1 MSVSQ
6 FAGGPAPGPTP
17 ITANGYSGLLSTS
30 LIINQQQGVIAGG
43 VSTSGLSIL
52 ESPSAT
58 YQDPANEVQ
67 TEFIAYTPNN
77 TSGLGA
83 EGALYIKQGNG
94 AVSSTIAYSPKPT
107 ATIGGGDGSKGFY
120 LPGLSQSGTVVTAQ
134 SGGAGPFRAAIPVN
148 GLTNASVIMLSQR
161 SQAGGILSWDDT
173 GVAPFP
179 VEVESEFAATVQW
192 FVVAP

>member
-6 FAGGPAPGPTP
+6 VTGGPAPGPTQ
-17 ITANGYSGLLSTS
+17 ITATGYSGLLPTS

-52 ESPSAT
+52 ESTNAT

-67 TEFIAYTPNN
+67 TEFVAYTPNAP
-77 TSGLGA
+77 SGLGA

-94 AVSSTIAYSPKPT
+94 AITSTIAYSPKPT
-107 ATIGGGDGSKGFY
+107 GNIGGDDGSKGFY
-120 LPGLSQSGTVVTAQ
+120 LPGLSQSGVVVTAQ
-134 SGGAGPFRAAIPVN
+134 VGGIGPFVAPIPVQ
-148 GLTNASVIMLSQR
+148 GLTNASIIMLSSR
-161 SQAGGILSWDDT
+161 SQAGGVISWDDT
-173 GVAPFP
+173 GVAPYP
-179 VEVESEFAATVQW
+179 CVIESAAAATVQW